1 MDGVVAT
8 DPAPL
13 IASAAPA
20 RRLAGRR
27 ADRIAARPG
36 GAAMRGER
44 TMKSI
49 RVQIVGRIPAELSR
63 RVRARAKRRKLT
75 LNAFLIDALTHA
87 VGGGRPARVS
97 EPSR

>member
-1 MDGVVAT
+1 
-8 DPAPL
+8 
-13 IASAAPA
+13 
-20 RRLAGRR
+20 
-27 ADRIAARPG
+27 
-36 GAAMRGER
+36 
-44 TMKSI
+44 MKSI